1 MRKENTQNF
10 MSFNQIATSTSDR
23 RRKEIVEELDLIKSD
38 FNANDY
44 VLKYIYRFYER
55 NNSFKIGEV
64 IKCFKHTRYI
74 LDSYGLSDKEI
85 EEYINIH
92 YIKLINKVNQFKFRM
107 AILNKCG
114 LLDKVLF
121 SNPYILSYGSTI
133 SANLLYS
140 YAESKSFNIDMED
153 LNKLDSMLDN
163 DAKELKN
170 TYPLAQDRI
179 DSIYSEFIESVK
191 KRKEENNGTLK
202 LKK

>member
-74 LDSYGLSDKEI
+74 LDSDGLSDKEI